1 MDAVLGVEAGP
12 VYEIESAAHGV
23 PGGECG
29 PVWLTSAGAAEAV
42 TIVSVISVTLFVPS
56 GKSVHVHSL
65 RGETH
70 AHVAVTTLG
79 DYLDLEVVEA
89 A

>member
-23 PGGECG
+23 SGGECG

-42 TIVSVISVTLFVPS
+42 TIVSVISVTLFIPS

-65 RGETH
+65 GRETH

>member
-23 PGGECG
+23 PGGECW

-42 TIVSVISVTLFVPS
+42 TVVSVISVTLFVPS
-56 GKSVHVHSL
+56 GKSIHIHSL
-65 RGETH
+65 GRETH

-79 DYLDLEVVEA
+79 YYLDLEVVETA
-89 A
+89 

>member
-56 GKSVHVHSL
+56 RKSVHVHAL
-65 RGETH
+65 GRETH

-89 A
+89 T